1 MTKEEAA
8 DGRKSLPE
16 QVLSSSQATV
26 MGFGVV
32 HSEADAPHLVKRV
45 DFSKRLSPVPKRFH
59 LPVLRKLGI
68 SPSENGI
75 FAFPLLNGM
84 VETPDA
90 PSYALLRSGL

>member
-1 MTKEEAA
+1 MPHTWSKGLTSANA
-8 DGRKSLPE
+8 CHQCLK
-16 QVLSSSQATV
+16 
-26 MGFGVV
+26 GF
-32 HSEADAPHLVKRV
+32 
-45 DFSKRLSPVPKRFH
+45 FH